1 MSTLKPTAAA
11 NLPAEPSA
19 AIKPQLNAGR
29 TLPDAPLVTIQPTRS
44 WMALNLRDLWAYRE
58 LLYFM
63 AWRDIKVRY
72 KQTALGVAWVVMQP
86 LLTTAIFTLFLGKLA
101 RVPSDGAPYALMV
114 YAGLL
119 PWSFFSGAV
128 TAGGN
133 SLVTSSALITKVY
146 FPRLVIPA
154 AAIGARL
161 VDFAIAFVILIGLM
175 LYYGV
180 APTARLLLLAPLVLL
195 VTMLAAGFGMLTS
208 AMNVKYRDVGVVLPV
223 VMQLWMFV
231 SPVLYPA
238 SLVPA
243 KWQPLF
249 ALNPMAGIIDGFRGA
264 LLGGRLNWA
273 ALSISAAATAALL
286 VFSAYFFRRVEK
298 TFADII

>member
-29 TLPDAPLVTIQPTRS
+29 TLPDAPLVTIQPSRS
-44 WMALNLRDLWAYRE
+44 WIALNLRDLWAYRE

-72 KQTALGVAWVVMQP
+72 KQTALGVMWVVMQP

-119 PWSFFSGAV
+119 PWSFFSSAV

-161 VDFAIAFVILIGLM
+161 VDFAIAFVILVGLM

-180 APTARLLLLAPLVLL
+180 APTAKLLLLAPLVLL

-238 SLVPA
+238 SIVPP

-249 ALNPMAGIIDGFRGA
+249 DLNPRTGIVEGFRGA
-264 LLGGRLNWA
+264 LLGRQLNWT
-273 ALSISAAATAALL
+273 ALSISAAVTAALL